1 MQLEDLNGYVILAGT
16 SIAEDGRIAFGSRR
30 MNLEDDRYDAHIWVA
45 DGQALRKL
53 TAGPTDLTPQ
63 FSPDGTKVAFLRK
76 GSAPTDK
83 PQLAVIEVAGGEA
96 EVLTDF
102 SMGARTFDWSPD
114 SARLVVSAMEY
125 ASEWAE
131 LESDERKRKPV
142 RVTRLP
148 MRFDT
153 LGQFH
158 NTVDTTWII
167 SVDGQ
172 DKTKLSDTEAFREVG
187 AIFSPDGSKVAFCS
201 DRSGELVAT
210 LGTQVWERDV
220 QTGDLTMA
228 ADLGMW
234 STLAYS
240 EAGVLHAI
248 GLRDIFDWPDMLQ
261 LWRLTDDSP
270 VSLTSGLDRGIA
282 DAAFVG
288 DQAFV
293 LVEDEG
299 RVVVKQV
306 GPDGVVIDVH
316 SADSVADSLSVS
328 SGGVAFVE
336 STYDQPGELM
346 KFDDGEAV
354 QMTSFNDGFGT
365 KLVKGEHFVINAG
378 GGDVDVWVYL
388 PGGSEVIPVL
398 LNIHGGPAAQYGY
411 GFFDEFQMYV
421 GDGYGVVACNP
432 RGSSGRG
439 AEHVKAV
446 VGKSWGVN
454 DFADIQVALDEALS
468 RYPRL
473 DADRVGVMGGSYGGF
488 MTAWITARDQRFKSS
503 VVERALLNWSSFSG
517 TSDIGP
523 YFPQMYVE
531 ASLPDAQDELWE
543 ASPMARAHEIRTP
556 TLIIHS
562 EEDYRCPIEQAEQ
575 LFTLLL
581 RAGVETEMVRFPGE
595 SHELSRLGKPVHRKE
610 RFEAIL
616 DWHGRHLLTTAE
628 NLAN

>member
-1 MQLEDLNGYVILAGT
+1 MQLEDLNGYVTLAGT
-16 SIAEDGRIAFGSRR
+16 SIAKDGRIAFGSKR

-45 DGQALRKL
+45 DGQVVRKL

-76 GSAPTDK
+76 GSEPTDK

-96 EVLTDF
+96 QVLTDF

-125 ASEWAE
+125 VAEWAE

-142 RVTRLP
+142 RVRRLP

-153 LGQFH
+153 IGQFH

-167 SVDGQ
+167 GVDGQ
-172 DKTKLSDTEAFREVG
+172 EKTKLSDTESFREVG
-187 AIFSPDGSKVAFCS
+187 AIFSPDGTKVAFCS

-210 LGTQVWERDV
+210 MGTQVWERDI

-261 LWRLTDDSP
+261 LWRLDADGP
-270 VSLTSGLDRGIA
+270 VSLTPGLDRGVA
-282 DAAFVG
+282 DVAFEG
-288 DQAFV
+288 DQAYV

-306 GPDGVVIDVH
+306 GPDSVVIDVH
-316 SADSVADSLSVS
+316 AADAAADSLSVS
-328 SGGVAFVE
+328 AGGVAFVE
-336 STYDQPGELM
+336 STYDRPGELI
-346 KFDDGEAV
+346 KLTGGDAA
-354 QMTSFNDGFGT
+354 QLTSFNAGFET

-388 PGGSEVIPVL
+388 PAGSEAVPTL
-398 LNIHGGPAAQYGY
+398 LNIHGGPAAQYSY

-421 GDGYGVVACNP
+421 GAGYGVVACNP

-439 AEHVKAV
+439 SEHVQAV
-446 VGKSWGVN
+446 VGAGWGVN
-454 DFADIQVALDEALS
+454 DLADVQAALDEALS

-473 DADRVGVMGGSYGGF
+473 DGDRIGVMGGSYGGF
-488 MTAWITARDQRFKSS
+488 MTAWITARDPRFKSS

-523 YFPQMYVE
+523 FFPQMYVG
-531 ASLPDAQDELWE
+531 ASLPDAPEELWE

-581 RAGVETEMVRFPGE
+581 RAGVEAEMVRFPGE
-595 SHELSRLGKPVHRKE
+595 SHELSRLGKPRHRKE

-616 DWHGRHLLTTAE
+616 DWHSRHLLTTPE